1 MRRSDGAK
9 TVSCPYTSPTRFRG
23 VEGIINRWTSH
34 YFARTSKK
42 GSLARSQSLNAA
54 RKGCSFVVAMK
65 RSSRSKRGIGLL
77 VVLAFWSLGS
87 TAIAHTRSGEAATE
101 QMARAQ
107 AMRMAPKEA
116 TVSSVDCEEKDV
128 GFSTRFRCTAHW
140 TEGNQ

>member
-1 MRRSDGAK
+1 
-9 TVSCPYTSPTRFRG
+9 
-23 VEGIINRWTSH
+23 
-34 YFARTSKK
+34 
-42 GSLARSQSLNAA
+42 
-54 RKGCSFVVAMK
+54 MK

-87 TAIAHTRSGEAATE
+87 TASAHTSSGEAATE

-107 AMRMAPKEA
+107 AMRMALKGA

-128 GFSTRFRCTAHW
+128 GFSTRFPCNAHW